1 MTIRARQ
8 IAWAAAG
15 AALLGVAA
23 LAVLMGPMSTPSRVP
38 SPAEVRARHRP
49 SEVSLRDRHGEVI
62 HELRTDPRRRRLAW
76 TPLGDVSPALRAA
89 VLAAEDRRFAEHG
102 GVDARAVATAVA
114 ERIGGRPAR
123 GASTV
128 TMQLAT
134 LVDSGLRR
142 RGGPRTLA
150 QKWRQMRLAWAIESR
165 WSKDEILEA
174 YLNLVT
180 FRGELEGV
188 GAAAGIAL
196 GKAPHGITGPEALV
210 LAALIRAPNAERAA
224 VARRAHALAARVPS
238 PPARDA
244 VDAAV
249 DRALAPSGGAGP
261 RVALAPHAAQQLLP
275 PWGPGRGAA
284 TDVVSTLD
292 AATQRVAAE
301 ALRRQLAAVRERH
314 VRDGSV
320 LVVDNETGEVLAYVG
335 GDPDLGTARHV
346 SGIRARRQAGSTLK
360 PFVYAQ
366 AIDERLLTPASLL
379 EDTPLE
385 VPVAGGLYRP
395 QNYDGEFKGLV
406 SVRTALASSLNVPA
420 VRALELV
427 GAEAALGR
435 LRRLGFDGL
444 TEDGDFYG
452 PSLALGSADVSLWE
466 LVGAYRA
473 LANGGVWSPLA
484 LRPGAPVAGEPTPRR
499 VYSSEAAWLVAH
511 VLADR
516 ESRSATFGLENP
528 LATRFWTAVKTG
540 TSKEMRDNWCVGFS
554 RRYTVGVWVGNFS
567 GEPMRNVSGITGAA
581 PVWVEVMAWLHRSA
595 PSGAHEPPPPDVEA
609 RPVSFPPGGE
619 AARREWFVRGTA
631 PDAPAPVAGGQP
643 RITSPVSGT
652 VVALDPDIPRG
663 RQRLVLEATGPV
675 GGLSWMVD
683 GQPLGRGDE
692 LVVWEPVPGRH
703 AVALVDA
710 AHGVVDVVRFEVRG
724 TALGARTAHQ
734 KTSASAGDRLY
745 SGACE
750 TPDRCS
756 D

>member
-1 MTIRARQ
+1 MTVRARRV
-8 IAWAAAG
+8 AWAAAG

-23 LAVLMGPMSTPSRVP
+23 LAVVMGPLATPSRVL
-38 SPAEVRARHRP
+38 SPVDVRARHRP

-76 TPLGDVSPALRAA
+76 TALRDVSPALRAA

-102 GVDARAVATAVA
+102 GVDARAVAAAVA
-114 ERIGGRPAR
+114 ERLAGRPAR

-128 TMQLAT
+128 TMQVAT
-134 LVDSGLRR
+134 LLDPGLRR

-196 GKAPHGITGPEALV
+196 AKAPHGITEPEALV
-210 LAALIRAPNAERAA
+210 LAALIRSPNAERAA
-224 VARRAHALAARVPS
+224 VARRAHALAGRTPS
-238 PPARDA
+238 PPARQA

-275 PWGPGRGAA
+275 PWGPGRSAA
-284 TDVVSTLD
+284 ADVVSTLD
-292 AATQRVAAE
+292 AAAQRVAAE

-360 PFVYAQ
+360 PFLYAQ

-379 EDTPLE
+379 EDTLLE

-427 GAEAALGR
+427 GVEAALGR

-484 LRPGAPVAGEPTPRR
+484 LRPGAPVVPAAPRR
-499 VYSSEAAWLVAH
+499 VYSAEAAWLVAH

-595 PSGAHEPPPPDVEA
+595 PSGAPPAPPDVEA
-609 RPVSFPPGGE
+609 RPVSFPAGGE

-643 RITSPVSGT
+643 RITSPVAGT

-675 GGLSWMVD
+675 GGLSWLVD
-683 GQPLGRGDE
+683 GQPRGRGDE

-710 AHGVVDVVRFEVRG
+710 GRGVVDVVRFEVRG
-724 TALGARTAHQ
+724 AAPGARTLQ
-734 KTSASAGDRLY
+734 KSSVLTGDRVY

-750 TPDRCS
+750 TPERCS